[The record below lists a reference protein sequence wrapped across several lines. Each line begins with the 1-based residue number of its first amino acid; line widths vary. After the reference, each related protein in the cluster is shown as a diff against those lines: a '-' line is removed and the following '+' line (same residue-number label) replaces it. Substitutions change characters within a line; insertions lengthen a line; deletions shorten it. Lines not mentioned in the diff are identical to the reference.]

1 MVRRESLVLPAI
13 VLYSGAGPDV
23 AMYACGFPVIS
34 GSVTPMRGV
43 TENVPASGCAWSAMA
58 AMKDMIVVSMMVF
71 LIVVFVVLLC
81 RSHVES
87 RVADVVLCRT
97 AHLQK

>member
-1 MVRRESLVLPAI
+1 MLSQGSSIKIDTI
-13 VLYSGAGPDV
+13 VGTACRNCRL
-23 AMYACGFPVIS
+23 CGFPVIS

-43 TENVPASGCAWSAMA
+43 TENVPASGCAWRAMA
-58 AMKDMIVVSMMVF
+58 AMTDMIVVSMMVF